1 MYENMELYGPSERR
15 PEKCERSQFGGKP
28 VFQALRTG
36 GELPKLR
43 THNLNI
49 YPCNQIWCV
58 KLKISVKRVDA

>member
-1 MYENMELYGPSERR
+1 MELYGPSERR

-28 VFQALRTG
+28 VIQALRTG

-43 THNLNI
+43 TCNLNI

-58 KLKISVKRVDA
+58 KL